1 MRALLLL
8 AAIFAAVPAFAALPP
23 QYYEEARANAES
35 VLVMRIERVAGLPL
49 MRWYGDCQVTGVVET
64 VERGSRHR
72 AGDTIH
78 IAVPCMRENAQIPAS
93 GVQYEQAS
101 ELRRSRW
108 GRAWLNANGEL
119 ALYQYDILALYP

>member
-8 AAIFAAVPAFAALPP
+8 AAIFTTVPAFAALPP

-35 VLVMRIERVAGLPL
+35 VLVVRIERVTGLPF
-49 MRWYGDCQVTGVVET
+49 MRWYGDCEIAGVIET

-72 AGDTIH
+72 AGEVIH
-78 IAVPCMRENAQIPAS
+78 ISVPCRRQNAQIPAS
-93 GVQYEQAS
+93 GVQYEEVS

-108 GRAWLNANGEL
+108 GRAWLNADGEL
-119 ALYQYDILALYP
+119 ALYQYEILASYP